1 MNELIKNSYDINI
14 KKIYKDF
21 FYYMNEKIKIIK
33 LKEIP
38 ININNKINILK
49 DKRISQIVLTK
60 NKEYFTK
67 YKNEYIILLKINDL
81 DNNIDLEYINIFNIE
96 NNLEEKNI
104 IEEYEKQIDELE
116 SKIKEIHKDYYIGL
130 AEISVSI
137 LNDNIGIK
145 ESAIGHNIS
154 FDKISKE
161 ELNNPLNFIKI
172 DKMYNMANYI
182 KYKFFNDEL
191 NIEELKQIIKK
202 IKDEKEYKRFIA
214 HMLYP
219 NYYFESNDKEKVIKK
234 HKKYEKM
241 ILMITEK

>member
-1 MNELIKNSYDINI
+1 MNELIKNNYGINI
-14 KKIYKDF
+14 KRIYKDF

-33 LKEIP
+33 LKKIP
-38 ININNKINILK
+38 LNINNKISILK

-60 NKEYFTK
+60 NKEYYTK

-81 DNNIDLEYINIFNIE
+81 ENNIDLQYMNIFNLE
-96 NNLEEKNI
+96 NDLEEKNI
-104 IEEYEKQIDELE
+104 IEEYIKQIDELE

-130 AEISVSI
+130 AEISISI
-137 LNDNIGIK
+137 LNDNLGLK
-145 ESAIGHNIS
+145 ESVIGHNIS

-161 ELNNPLNFIKI
+161 ELNNPLNFVKI

-191 NIEELKQIIKK
+191 NIDELNNIIKS
-202 IKDEKEYKRFIA
+202 IKEGEEFNRFLA

-219 NYYFESNDKEKVIKK
+219 NYYFESNEKEKIVKK

>member
-1 MNELIKNSYDINI
+1 MNELIINI
-14 KKIYKDF
+14 KRIYKDF

-33 LKEIP
+33 LKKIP
-38 ININNKINILK
+38 LNINNKISILK

-60 NKEYFTK
+60 NKEYYTK

-81 DNNIDLEYINIFNIE
+81 ENNIDLEYMNIFNLE
-96 NNLEEKNI
+96 NDLEEKNI
-104 IEEYEKQIDELE
+104 IEEYIKQIDELE

-130 AEISVSI
+130 AEISISI
-137 LNDNIGIK
+137 LNDKLGLK
-145 ESAIGHNIS
+145 ESVIGHNIS

-161 ELNNPLNFIKI
+161 ELNNPLNFVKI
-172 DKMYNMANYI
+172 DKMYNVANYI

-191 NIEELKQIIKK
+191 NIEELNNIIKS
-202 IKDEKEYKRFIA
+202 IKEGEEFNRFLA

-219 NYYFESNDKEKVIKK
+219 NYYFESNEKEKIVKK